1 MKHVTTKRLP
11 PIPAVCLLPVQPLLK
26 RIMKRIILDH
36 PTIFDRLGPYKQC
49 SYVIDAG
56 RLPFLL
62 LLWPDPL
69 NPRLRALTRGPAH
82 PCDARITGS
91 CAQLARMAD
100 GCGDGDALFFSRDIH
115 ITGNL
120 DAVVCLRNAI
130 DDLDGSIM
138 DSIWGTLRGP
148 GRFLGRPARRLYRRR
163 AATSA

>member
-1 MKHVTTKRLP
+1 MKHMTTKRLP
-11 PIPAVCLLPVQPLLK
+11 QIPALCLLPVQPLLK
-26 RIMKRIILDH
+26 RIMKAIILDH

-62 LLWPDPL
+62 LLRPDPSDPCL
-69 NPRLRALTRGPAH
+69 SALTRGPAH

-91 CAQLARMAD
+91 CAQLARMAA
-100 GCGDGDALFFSRDIH
+100 GRGDGDALFFSRDIH

-138 DSIWGTLRGP
+138 DSIWGMLRGP
-148 GRFLGRPARRLYRRR
+148 GGFLGRPARRLYRRR
-163 AATSA
+163 AATWA

>member
-1 MKHVTTKRLP
+1 MKHVTTRRLP
-11 PIPAVCLLPVQPLLK
+11 QIPAVCLLPVQPLLK

-49 SYVIDAG
+49 SYVIDAS

-62 LLWPDPL
+62 HLRPDPL
-69 NPRLRALTRGPAH
+69 NPRLRALTRGPSY

-91 CAQLARMAD
+91 CAQLAKMAD

-138 DSIWGTLRGP
+138 DSVWGMLGGP
-148 GRFLGRPARRLYRRR
+148 GRFIGQVARGLYRRR
-163 AATSA
+163 GATWA